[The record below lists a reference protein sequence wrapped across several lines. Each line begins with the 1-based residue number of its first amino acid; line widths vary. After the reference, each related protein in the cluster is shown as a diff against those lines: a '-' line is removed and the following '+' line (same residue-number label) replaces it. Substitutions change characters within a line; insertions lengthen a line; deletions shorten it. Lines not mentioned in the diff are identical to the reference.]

1 MSRLHRPIS
10 QVEVEEAI
18 SRLTAK
24 LEDEVEVYAEAAE
37 ADAEAEAMW
46 KRLYH
51 TAVLGVLDLGER
63 ERGGRYGDAEA
74 RKAAAHRLTRDP
86 QWVARALS
94 SDDVPDRPDP
104 YRVHLIAA
112 ARREH
117 AREAM
122 RATASMLSAQQTLL
136 RSLTNNLT

>member
-1 MSRLHRPIS
+1 MRTRPVS

-24 LEDEVEVYAEAAE
+24 LEEEVEVYAEAAE
-37 ADAEAEAMW
+37 ADADAEAMF

-51 TAVLGVLDLGER
+51 TAVLAVLDLGER

-74 RKAAAHRLTRDP
+74 RKAAAHRMIRTP
-86 QWVARALS
+86 QFVARALAS
-94 SDDVPDRPDP
+94 EAVPENPDP